1 MMNRRSTLLLALAL
15 LGLGAL
21 HTTASAQR
29 RQPVSHFESSDF
41 QKIRWLEG
49 RWMGTTP
56 GQAPF
61 YEAYHF
67 ANDSTLVVTYFAD
80 ASFSRATGG
89 ARVYLSVAHVYQTA
103 GPARWAAT
111 HVDKDG
117 IHFIPLVNA
126 ATSIEWTFISPDAW
140 TSTERNDAS
149 GREQV
154 TVYQMRRV
162 R

>member
-15 LGLGAL
+15 LGFGAL

-103 GPARWAAT
+103 GSVRWVVMY
-111 HVDKDG
+111 VDKDG